1 MHNQGSIIPTAAAP
15 AFITFGSA
23 PECRRNVVYEP
34 LKALELLP
42 TAAGAP
48 LKALELLPTAAA
60 APLKALEPPPTIGRL
75 PLKALELMPT

>member
-42 TAAGAP
+42 TAA
-48 LKALELLPTAAA
+48 A